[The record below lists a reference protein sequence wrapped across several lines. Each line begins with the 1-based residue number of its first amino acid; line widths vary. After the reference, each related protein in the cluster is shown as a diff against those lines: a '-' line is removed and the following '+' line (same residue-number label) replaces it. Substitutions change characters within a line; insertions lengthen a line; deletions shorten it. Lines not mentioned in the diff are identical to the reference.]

1 MLKNLKW
8 FTVENRFIY
17 FTCIMIYKC
26 LNNLAP
32 NYLVNLF
39 KYVSGTHSYVTRNVT
54 DDYLAL
60 PYPLHYTIVVYLIM
74 EQLYGIALPSEIR
87 HSLSLKQF
95 KSMLSFYLN
104 SCLIHLYHL

>member
-8 FTVENRFIY
+8 FTVENRLMY
-17 FTCIMIYKC
+17 FTCIMIC

-39 KYVSGTHSYVTRNVT
+39 KYVFDTHSYVTRNAT

-60 PYPLHYTIVVYLIM
+60 PAVSTSLSSVVYLIM
-74 EQLYGIALPSEIR
+74 EQLFGIA
-87 HSLSLKQF
+87 
-95 KSMLSFYLN
+95 YLQK
-104 SCLIHLYHL
+104 

>member
-1 MLKNLKW
+1 
-8 FTVENRFIY
+8 
-17 FTCIMIYKC
+17 MIYKC

-39 KYVSGTHSYVTRNVT
+39 KYVSDNHSYVTRNVT

-60 PYPLHYTIVVYLIM
+60 PAVSTS
-74 EQLYGIALPSEIR
+74 LYKRSLSYNGATLWNSLPSEIR
-87 HSLSLKQF
+87 HSLSLKHF

-104 SCLIHLYHL
+104 S